1 VGAGTGRAAMAG
13 LGMQRRLVL
22 GVRRRQWFW
31 ACAAA
36 PVALVVSGYE
46 DGGRGPCDVV
56 DLIFFF
62 SN

>member
-1 VGAGTGRAAMAG
+1 MVG

-22 GVRRRQWFW
+22 GARRRQWFW

-36 PVALVVSGYE
+36 VVSGYE
-46 DGGRGPCDVV
+46 DGGGGPCDVV